1 MHELKLREAPVVA
14 QLPSDS
20 NLPIIKSGSKQC
32 ILTQKPGNAKPGAMR
47 AKLGSFKIK
56 YASLS
61 SMLNTSV

>member
-1 MHELKLREAPVVA
+1 MA